1 MQTRLK
7 FPEVTKMGLVHETW
21 TCACA
26 PAELALRQVAELLR
40 QQAAMVSAVSELPPH
55 SCFFQSSAS

>member
-21 TCACA
+21 ACA